1 MAMLIE
7 FRVKNFR
14 SFKDEAVLNLVA
26 SSDKTSEATNVIAT
40 GNRSVPRIL
49 RSACIYGA
57 NAGGKS
63 NLVRSVQLLR
73 GIVNDSASLQAGQ
86 EINVQPFRLDPTAAE
101 KPIEFEVTFL
111 LGGIRYQFGFTLT
124 ARRILREWLVVYKTT
139 QPATWYERSFDFK
152 SKKYEYKFSAQL
164 LGAKS
169 VWSDATRDN
178 ALFLSTAVQLNSD
191 QLRPV
196 FDFLARSLIVF
207 ENGTIPIPEYTI
219 SHIAKNKA
227 DAVKQF
233 LATADISIDDI
244 ALKTQQGF
252 TSGMKVDFAT
262 GQMEPMATEPRE
274 ILTPTFRHKARTGT
288 AIFDIG
294 DESEGTQKLFSLA
307 GPLFEI
313 LQRGQVL
320 IVDELDRSLHALLVR
335 QLVGMFQDPDVN
347 KSGAQ
352 LIFTTHDTSLL
363 EGELLRRDQV
373 WFAEKDE
380 DHASRLYPLSD
391 FSPRKNE
398 ALERGY
404 LSGRYGGVPILRSLR
419 FS

>member
-1 MAMLIE
+1 MLIE

-40 GNRSVPRIL
+40 GNRSVPRVL

-63 NLVRSVQLLR
+63 NLVRAVQLLR
-73 GIVNDSASLQAGQ
+73 GIVKDSASLQAGQ
-86 EINVQPFRLDPTAAE
+86 EINVQPFRLDPTTAK
-101 KPIEFEVTFL
+101 KPIEYEVTFL

-124 ARRILREWLVVYKTT
+124 ARRILSEWLVVYKTT
-139 QPATWYERSFDFK
+139 QPATWYERTFDFK
-152 SKKYEYKFSAQL
+152 SQKYDYKFSTQL

-169 VWSDATRDN
+169 VWSEATRDN

-196 FDFLARSLIVF
+196 FDFLARSLVVF
-207 ENGTIPIPEYTI
+207 ENGTTPIPDYTI

-233 LATADISIDDI
+233 LATADISIDEI

-262 GQMEPMATEPRE
+262 GQMEPMATEPSE
-274 ILTPTFRHKARTGT
+274 IVMPTFRHKARTGT

-335 QLVGMFQDPDVN
+335 QLIGMFHDPDVN

-380 DHASRLYPLSD
+380 DQASRLYPLSD

-398 ALERGY
+398 ARERGY

>member
-1 MAMLIE
+1 MLIE

-26 SSDKTSEATNVIAT
+26 SSDKMAETTNVLPT
-40 GNRSVPRIL
+40 GNRSIPRVV
-49 RSACIYGA
+49 RSAGIYGA
-57 NAGGKS
+57 NASGKS
-63 NLVRSVQLLR
+63 NLIRAMQLLR
-73 GIVNDSASLQAGQ
+73 GIVSDSASLQAGQ
-86 EINVQPFRLDPTAAE
+86 EINVQPFRLDPMSAE
-101 KPIEFEVTFL
+101 RPIEYEITFL
-111 LGGIRYQFGFTLT
+111 LAGVRYQFGFTLT
-124 ARRILREWLVVYKTT
+124 PRQVISEWLIVYKTT
-139 QPATWYERSFDFK
+139 QPAVWYERNFNFEIQ
-152 SKKYEYKFSAQL
+152 KYEYKFSTQL
-164 LGAKS
+164 LGAKA
-169 VWSDATRDN
+169 VWSDATRNN

-196 FDFLARSLIVF
+196 FDFLTRGLVIF
-207 ENGTIPIPEYTI
+207 ENGTTPIPEFTI
-219 SHIAKNKA
+219 SHIARNKA
-227 DAVKQF
+227 DTVKQF

-244 ALKTQQGF
+244 ALKKQQGF
-252 TSGMKVDFAT
+252 KAGMKLHFAT
-262 GQMEPMATEPRE
+262 GQMEPISTEPQE
-274 ILTPTFRHKARTGT
+274 IVLPTFRHRSRTGT
-288 AIFDIG
+288 AVFEMS

-335 QLVGMFQDPDVN
+335 QLIGMFQNPDVN
-347 KSGAQ
+347 TGGAQ

-363 EGELLRRDQV
+363 DGDLLRRDQI

-380 DHASRLYPLSD
+380 DQASRLVPLSD

-404 LSGRYGGVPILRSLR
+404 LSGRYGGVPILRTLG